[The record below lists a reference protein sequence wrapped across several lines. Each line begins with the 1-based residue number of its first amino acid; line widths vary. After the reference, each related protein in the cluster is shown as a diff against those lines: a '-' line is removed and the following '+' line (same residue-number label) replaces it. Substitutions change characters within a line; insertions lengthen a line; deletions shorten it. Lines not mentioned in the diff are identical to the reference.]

1 VDTKRRQGVYAWW
14 IVRARNLI
22 CLHSFG
28 VFSKPTSAKCGGM
41 RATTAGAYSPR
52 SIESGIAVLRV
63 G

>member
-1 VDTKRRQGVYAWW
+1 MKRKQSFYGWW

-28 VFSKPTSAKCGGM
+28 VFSKPMSAKFGWM
-41 RATTAGAYSPR
+41 RATTAGAYFLS